1 VNLAEVALTFGH
13 AEEIRFWP
21 GRRAGHGDCIGGSG
35 NRTSDPEE
43 GISMQILVVDDSKA
57 MRSIVMRAVRQAGY
71 DTVAFVEA
79 TNGAEALKMIRA
91 TPPDLVMADWNMPEM
106 SGIELLKTLRAE
118 GNQIK
123 MGFVTSES
131 DPAMRDMAFQS
142 GALFMITKPFTPD
155 SLKAVLA
162 PVMA

>member
-1 VNLAEVALTFGH
+1 
-13 AEEIRFWP
+13 
-21 GRRAGHGDCIGGSG
+21 
-35 NRTSDPEE
+35 
-43 GISMQILVVDDSKA
+43 MQILVVDDSKA

-79 TNGAEALKMIRA
+79 TNGAEALKQIRA
-91 TPPDLVMADWNMPEM
+91 APPDLVLADWNMPEM

-118 GNQIK
+118 GNQVK
-123 MGFVTSES
+123 VGFVTSES

-155 SLKAVLA
+155 SLKAVLT
-162 PVMA
+162 PVMT

>member
-1 VNLAEVALTFGH
+1 MMALTFGH
-13 AEEIRFWP
+13 AEEIPFRP
-21 GRRAGHGDCIGGSG
+21 GRVAGHADCIGGAG
-35 NRTSDPEE
+35 TVRRNGARYPEE

-71 DTVAFVEA
+71 DTVSFVEA
-79 TNGAEALKMIRA
+79 VNGAEALKLIRVS
-91 TPPDLVMADWNMPEM
+91 PPDLVMADWNMPEM

-118 GNQIK
+118 GNLVK

-162 PVMA
+162 PVMT